1 MNPTNTSIDDSMC
14 CSGFCIDLLA
24 KFADDLQFEYDLIR
38 VSDPKWG
45 VLKVRSLSFILTTP
59 SNKYLQTRVKSVT
72 ASVTA
77 SVRSFDSRSRKS
89 RWRYQKMS
97 LGKVVTNFM
106 GSNLHPKFLPKVAK
120 KRQKKPKVDFLYN
133 YSTKAVK

>member
-1 MNPTNTSIDDSMC
+1 MHKKFEINRTKIKGDC
-14 CSGFCIDLLA
+14 QSGRKVVTHNSKSDLP
-24 KFADDLQFEYDLIR
+24 LIAM
-38 VSDPKWG
+38 VFK
-45 VLKVRSLSFILTTP
+45 

-72 ASVTA
+72 ASVCL
-77 SVRSFDSRSRKS
+77 FDSRSRKS